1 MYSITLKRNVPN
13 KERCN
18 FLFVD
23 ILMIIQLFYRADPLL
38 TLTILS
44 SKIRKT
50 AVTQFNVIRL
60 NVWQSTIRKLK
71 KDFVPFDDL
80 LIRFSDCFGNGR
92 GHWSRWPKRR
102 IIRSLDG
109 SNPNSSLFE
118 ASLKSKFLSWNK
130 KGYWYQSYYI
140 NSVKHTNLK
149 HFQFRRS

>member
-1 MYSITLKRNVPN
+1 MYQIRKGVIF
-13 KERCN
+13 
-18 FLFVD
+18 FLLINWWSSNYFTE
-23 ILMIIQLFYRADPLL
+23 L
-38 TLTILS
+38 TLCSHWQYCHPKFGKLQS
-44 SKIRKT
+44 
-50 AVTQFNVIRL
+50 L
-60 NVWQSTIRKLK
+60 NLMWLGIMCGRVPFENWK

-118 ASLKSKFLSWNK
+118 VSLKSKFLSWNK

-140 NSVKHTNLK
+140 NSV
-149 HFQFRRS
+149 